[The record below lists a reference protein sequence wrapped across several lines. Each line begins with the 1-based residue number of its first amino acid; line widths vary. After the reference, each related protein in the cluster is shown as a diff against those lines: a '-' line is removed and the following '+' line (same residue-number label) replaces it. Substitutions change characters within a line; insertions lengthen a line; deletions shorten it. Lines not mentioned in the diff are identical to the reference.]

1 MAGPFTDE
9 TTHALVGA
17 QGSATLLIS
26 AQDTAIA
33 AGSGDL
39 PVLATPRMIALMEEA
54 ACAALAGS
62 LPDGWT
68 SVGTRIDVRHVAPT
82 PVGATVTATAR
93 VTEAG
98 GRRCTFDVV
107 AEVDGTRVGSGT
119 HDRVAVERDAFL
131 AALVTPAAD

>member
-1 MAGPFTDE
+1 MATPFTDE
-9 TTHALVGA
+9 TAHALVGA
-17 QGSATLLIS
+17 QASTTLVVG

-54 ACAALAGS
+54 ACVALAGS
-62 LPDGWT
+62 IPGGWT

-98 GRRCTFDVV
+98 GKRCTFDVV
-107 AEVDGTRVGSGT
+107 AEVDGARVGSGT
-119 HDRVAVERDAFL
+119 HDRVVVARDAFL
-131 AALVTPAAD
+131 ATLAPPHAE